1 MARLVRFLDSSVS
14 IALPFVGSA
23 HGRSALE
30 KIRVYVEV
38 IPRDVTDVVRESLK
52 DIPQGGGLVD
62 DALGYES
69 AHDAVLNAEH
79 VGSRII
85 GDVIPQNLFLVFG
98 QTMESLRDALKSFP
112 LPPPSLNPPD
122 PATAHCDQKK
132 GNRRQEKNPE
142 NKAIILCK
150 LRKTES
156 LAEIIA
162 AKKDEPRHQAN
173 RCEVSWGELEV
184 LKKRLKKVRHL
195 SVANVKEH
203 ATLSARA
210 RVVHGVKVEC
220 RESHVNR
227 AADRGCVSRLVVPL
241 AVWGLHPE
249 SRGRSAAGNEDLL
262 IGESL
267 RLTRLKGNASITRD
281 PLKSLR

>member
-1 MARLVRFLDSSVS
+1 MKLRKTSTKEGAGSGCMARLVRFLDSLVS
-14 IALPFVGSA
+14 IALPSVGSA
-23 HGRSALE
+23 NGRSAIE

-38 IPRDVTDVVRESLK
+38 IPRDVTHVVRESLK

-69 AHDAVLNAEH
+69 AHDAVLYAEH
-79 VGSRII
+79 IGSRII

-98 QTMESLRDALKSFP
+98 QTMESLRDSLKSFP
-112 LPPPSLNPPD
+112 LPPPLLNPPD
-122 PATAHCDQKK
+122 PSTAHCDQKK

-162 AKKDEPRHQAN
+162 AKKDETCHQAN
-173 RCEVSWGELEV
+173 RCEVSWGELEE

-195 SVANVKEH
+195 SVANVQSEP
-203 ATLSARA
+203 R
-210 RVVHGVKVEC
+210 
-220 RESHVNR
+220 
-227 AADRGCVSRLVVPL
+227 SRLARRLRSSIRDSHDRWLYCLVEL
-241 AVWGLHPE
+241 
-249 SRGRSAAGNEDLL
+249 SRCAAL
-262 IGESL
+262 
-267 RLTRLKGNASITRD
+267 
-281 PLKSLR
+281 